1 MKGKFGSG
9 ALLVAGPHQ
18 RTGVRVFQ
26 AEPLKKRRGGG
37 RWAAKSVTLGALL
50 RFHIIVVGRSSHPS
64 RGPFLLLMRSAGN
77 ARPTFCL
84 SLPLIIPLTSGSK
97 ELTKKPLYSVCV
109 CFDIMATAAVAAAG
123 AMVIVIEISAGG
135 LASNYNSSA
144 KWSFDTNCVPN
155 KTILMYGLHEFDIG
169 VSFLPFFGGPHLT
182 PTDRVNRRM
191 AAAGVS
197 IANVEKK

>member
-1 MKGKFGSG
+1 MERPTSRLKKGSCPALVVTTTDGGAIGRAALMKGKFGSG

-64 RGPFLLLMRSAGN
+64 REPFLLLMRSAGN

-109 CFDIMATAAVAAAG
+109 CVLI
-123 AMVIVIEISAGG
+123 
-135 LASNYNSSA
+135 
-144 KWSFDTNCVPN
+144 
-155 KTILMYGLHEFDIG
+155 
-169 VSFLPFFGGPHLT
+169 
-182 PTDRVNRRM
+182 
-191 AAAGVS
+191 
-197 IANVEKK
+197 